1 MADSLIIQKF
11 GGTSVASTLQRRKVA
26 ECILR
31 SVKAGHM
38 PVVVVSAPG
47 RIGEPYATDTL
58 LSLADE
64 EAVELAL
71 RDKDLLIS
79 CGEVISAV
87 LVAHELRILG
97 YNAKALTG
105 AQAGIVTDDNH
116 GNGIVQRVHV
126 EPIST
131 LLQYN
136 IIPVVAGFQ
145 GVSEN
150 GEITTFSRGGSDTT
164 AAVLGVTLGAEW
176 VEIYTD
182 VDGVFSADPRI
193 VSSAQLVRLVDFT
206 EAAELAAEGARVVHP
221 HAVEIAQ
228 CKNIPLHVGSV
239 DADSMGTTIRQ
250 VTHNRPITGIT
261 SRNDIAAV
269 STCDASRFTAIFA
282 ALAGAQ
288 ISADFITIT
297 ARDITLVVAA
307 AFASDAAE
315 VLRRAGVEA
324 SCREKVAKVTIV
336 GTGMTG
342 IPGVMACALQALEN
356 ADILPLL
363 ATDSHTTISFLVDQQ
378 DEAKA
383 IQALHRSFME

>member
-1 MADSLIIQKF
+1 MANNLIIQKF
-11 GGTSVASTLQRRKVA
+11 GGTSVASTEQRRNVA
-26 ECILR
+26 KCILR
-31 SVKAGHM
+31 SIEAGRT

-47 RIGEPYATDTL
+47 RLGEPYATDTL

-64 EAVELAL
+64 DIVELAL

-105 AQAGIVTDDNH
+105 AQAGIVTNDSH
-116 GNGIVQRVHV
+116 GNGVVQQVHV

-145 GVSEN
+145 GVSEE
-150 GEITTFSRGGSDTT
+150 GEITTFSRGGGDTT
-164 AAVLGVTLGAEW
+164 AAVLGVSLNADW
-176 VEIYTD
+176 IEIYTD
-182 VDGVFSADPRI
+182 VTGVFSADPRI
-193 VSSAQLVRLVDFT
+193 VSASQLIQVVDFS

-228 CKNIPLHVGSV
+228 SKNIPMHIGTV
-239 DADSMGTTIRQ
+239 DADSMGTTIRLI
-250 VTHNRPITGIT
+250 THSRPITGIT
-261 SRNDIAAV
+261 SRKDIAAV
-269 STCDASRFTAIFA
+269 STRDASRFTAIFA
-282 ALAGAQ
+282 ALAAAQ

-297 ARDITLVVAA
+297 PLEITFIVAS
-307 AFASDAAE
+307 AFLSKAMDE
-315 VLRRAGVEA
+315 LRRAGVDA
-324 SCREKVAKVTIV
+324 SCREKVAKVSMI

-342 IPGVMACALQALEN
+342 IPGVMAGALQALDA
-356 ADILPLL
+356 ADIRPLL
-363 ATDSHTTISFLVDQQ
+363 ATDSHTTISFLVAAQ
-378 DEAKA
+378 DEIKA
-383 IQALHRSFME
+383 ITTLHRAFME